1 MTFGAIGAAV
11 AGSGF
16 LAVRAGPAAFLAAGA
31 GLGGAME
38 ILGAESLMAGAFA
51 GAAALLTLVSF
62 FAMITLP
69 EDLLLMVD
77 AAVVLSE
84 GDFRPLA
91 TAGFVIFAGLFGDD
105 FDRLAFFTAADL
117 VSAALVDAFFF

>member
-1 MTFGAIGAAV
+1 MGV
-11 AGSGF
+11 AGT
-16 LAVRAGPAAFLAAGA
+16 ATAASTFLAATAGLPAFLEAAA
-31 GLGGAME
+31 GLGGISD
-38 ILGAESLMAGAFA
+38 ILGADSLMAGAFA

-91 TAGFVIFAGLFGDD
+91 TAGFVIFAGRFGDD
-105 FDRLAFFTAADL
+105 FERLAFFTAADL